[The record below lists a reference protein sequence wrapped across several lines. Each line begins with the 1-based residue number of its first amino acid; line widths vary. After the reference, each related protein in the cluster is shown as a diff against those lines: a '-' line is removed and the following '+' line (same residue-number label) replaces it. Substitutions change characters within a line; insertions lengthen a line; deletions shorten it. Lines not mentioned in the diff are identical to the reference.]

1 MSLPAP
7 FDLMAGAIAL
17 LLILY
22 GMIKGLVRMVTG
34 FAGLV
39 LGWILAVRYSEP
51 LARRFG
57 ATAASGAPSIAPDWI
72 RMGALALLFTGVVF
86 GACLV
91 GWLITRALGAAKL
104 GGANRLAG
112 AGLGLLVAMVLICAA
127 TVPVVAW
134 WQPAGESLMRES
146 LLAPYAVAGG
156 QYLAMVAADP
166 LASHYGAAA
175 RHYFGGAAAKPG
187 SPGRMGGPSEPKPAP
202 APRPR

>member
-57 ATAASGAPSIAPDWI
+57 ASAASATPSISPDWI
-72 RMGALALLFTGVVF
+72 RLAALALLFTGVAF
-86 GACLV
+86 AFCLI

-112 AGLGLLVAMVLICAA
+112 AGLGLLIAMVLTCAA
-127 TVPVVAW
+127 TVPLVALW
-134 WQPAGESLMRES
+134 HSAGDSLLRES
-146 LLAPYAVAGG
+146 MLAPYAVAGG

-166 LASHYGAAA
+166 LASRYGTAA
-175 RHYFGGAAAKPG
+175 RQYLAATAPRPG
-187 SPGRMGGPSEPKPAP
+187 SAPLQDKVTEPKRAP